1 MGTVSHT
8 NYVVWIKICYLC
20 LTAKSGF
27 MKLSKDQK
35 RLIKSVAMYTGI
47 FIVVFPL
54 MTLVAGR
61 SWTWGEFFIFA
72 GVAVVIFGLVGLL
85 YVLGSHVPEKKDK

>member
-1 MGTVSHT
+1 
-8 NYVVWIKICYLC
+8 
-20 LTAKSGF
+20 

-35 RLIKSVAMYTGI
+35 RLIKLVAMYTGI

-61 SWTWGEFFIFA
+61 TWTWGDFFIFA
-72 GVAVVIFGLVGLL
+72 GVAIVIYGLVGFL
-85 YVLGSHVPEKKDK
+85 YVLGSSVPKKKDK

>member
-1 MGTVSHT
+1 
-8 NYVVWIKICYLC
+8 
-20 LTAKSGF
+20 

-35 RLIKSVAMYTGI
+35 RLIKLIAMYTGL

-61 SWTWGEFFIFA
+61 TWTWGDFFIFA
-72 GVAVVIFGLVGLL
+72 GVAIVIYGLTGFL
-85 YVLGSHVPEKKDK
+85 YVLGSRIPKKKDK